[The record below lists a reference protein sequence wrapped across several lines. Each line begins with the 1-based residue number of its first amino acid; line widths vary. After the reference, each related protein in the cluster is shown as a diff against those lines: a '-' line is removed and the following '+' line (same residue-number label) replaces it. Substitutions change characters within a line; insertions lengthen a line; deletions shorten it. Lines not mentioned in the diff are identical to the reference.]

1 MNYDSIGKNIR
12 SYRIKR
18 KLRQEDLAEITD
30 LSVTYIGMV
39 ERGEKIPALET
50 FIKILPQAPIDLKYI
65 IELDRRGSDDCV
77 FYQCDNHEFD
87 AYVEKFGFQNLNIL
101 YNQMAKATQVK
112 YRAYADYLSNT
123 QTRPLFKG
131 CANDYFFA
139 LRSLLLKCVPFL
151 RIDEDAVMRFHKFAD
166 TDELPF

>member
-50 FIKILPQAPIDLKYI
+50 FIKILNALEVSADIILADVLKVGYEI
-65 IELDRRGSDDCV
+65 KS
-77 FYQCDNHEFD
+77 
-87 AYVEKFGFQNLNIL
+87 
-101 YNQMAKATQVK
+101 
-112 YRAYADYLSNT
+112 
-123 QTRPLFKG
+123 
-131 CANDYFFA
+131 
-139 LRSLLLKCVPFL
+139 SLLTEQINALSPTERDRVFDVIETLIK
-151 RIDEDAVMRFHKFAD
+151 HSK
-166 TDELPF
+166 

>member
-50 FIKILPQAPIDLKYI
+50 FIKILNALEVSADIILADVLKV
-65 IELDRRGSDDCV
+65 G
-77 FYQCDNHEFD
+77 
-87 AYVEKFGFQNLNIL
+87 
-101 YNQMAKATQVK
+101 
-112 YRAYADYLSNT
+112 
-123 QTRPLFKG
+123 
-131 CANDYFFA
+131 
-139 LRSLLLKCVPFL
+139 
-151 RIDEDAVMRFHKFAD
+151 
-166 TDELPF
+166 

>member
-50 FIKILPQAPIDLKYI
+50 FIKILNALEVSADIILADVLKVGYEI
-65 IELDRRGSDDCV
+65 KS
-77 FYQCDNHEFD
+77 
-87 AYVEKFGFQNLNIL
+87 
-101 YNQMAKATQVK
+101 
-112 YRAYADYLSNT
+112 
-123 QTRPLFKG
+123 
-131 CANDYFFA
+131 
-139 LRSLLLKCVPFL
+139 SLLTEQINALSTTERDKVFDVIETL
-151 RIDEDAVMRFHKFAD
+151 IKHSK
-166 TDELPF
+166 

>member
-50 FIKILPQAPIDLKYI
+50 FIKILNALEVSADIILADVLKVGYEI
-65 IELDRRGSDDCV
+65 KS
-77 FYQCDNHEFD
+77 
-87 AYVEKFGFQNLNIL
+87 
-101 YNQMAKATQVK
+101 
-112 YRAYADYLSNT
+112 
-123 QTRPLFKG
+123 
-131 CANDYFFA
+131 
-139 LRSLLLKCVPFL
+139 SLLNEQINALSPTERDKVFDVIETL
-151 RIDEDAVMRFHKFAD
+151 IKHSK
-166 TDELPF
+166 

>member
-50 FIKILPQAPIDLKYI
+50 FIKILNALEVSADIILADVLKVGYEI
-65 IELDRRGSDDCV
+65 KS
-77 FYQCDNHEFD
+77 
-87 AYVEKFGFQNLNIL
+87 
-101 YNQMAKATQVK
+101 
-112 YRAYADYLSNT
+112 
-123 QTRPLFKG
+123 
-131 CANDYFFA
+131 
-139 LRSLLLKCVPFL
+139 SLLTEQINALSPTERDKVFDVIETL
-151 RIDEDAVMRFHKFAD
+151 IKHSK
-166 TDELPF
+166 